1 MKIINN
7 ISRNLVGIVFIF
19 SGFVK
24 GIDPLGSAYKF
35 GDYFNAFG
43 LEFLEPTAFSLAI
56 LLSSLEFIIGFSLIF
71 STKKNLTA
79 WAVLLFMS
87 FFTILTF
94 ILAIFNP
101 VTDCGCFGDAIIMTN
116 WQTFLKNIVLMVFTL
131 ILFINR
137 YKYQPN
143 WSNSKQWSVVSIPA
157 IFIVLV
163 SVYCYRHLPLIDF
176 MPYTV
181 GTYIPEKMAIPDD
194 APSAEYKTS
203 LIYTKDGKNIEVDLN
218 NLPDSTWQWV
228 ETKQELIQEGY
239 VPPIHDFVIQSMT
252 GDDITDIILNE
263 NKFTILLVAYNL
275 KNTKLSDII
284 KINALAEYCDSSNN
298 CNFICLT
305 SSLQSEIDEFTQKTN
320 AKYPFFNTDE
330 ITLKTMIRANPGLVI
345 LKRGWIID
353 KWNALDTP
361 DLNGFIKNLINNP
374 KYKTKSN
381 ENESENEDLNV

>member
-1 MKIINN
+1 MKVIYNF
-7 ISRNLVGIVFIF
+7 SRYLVGIVFIF

-24 GIDPLGSAYKF
+24 GIDPFGSTYKF
-35 GDYFNAFG
+35 IDYFNAFG
-43 LEFLEPTAFSLAI
+43 LEFLEPTAFTFAI
-56 LLSSLEFIIGFSLIF
+56 VLSSIEFTLGFSLIF

-87 FFTILTF
+87 FFTILTL

-116 WQTFLKNIVLMVFTL
+116 WQTFWKNIVLLIFTR
-131 ILFINR
+131 ILFIYRNDF
-137 YKYQPN
+137 KSSWTN
-143 WSNSKQWSVVSIPA
+143 IKQWSVVSIPA
-157 IFIVLV
+157 IFIILV

-176 MPYTV
+176 MPYKI

-194 APSAEYKTS
+194 APSAVYKTS
-203 LIYTKDGKNIEVDLN
+203 LIYTKDGKNIEVDLS

-252 GDDITDIILNE
+252 GDDITDIVLNE

-275 KNTKLSDII
+275 KNTKLSDID

-305 SSLQSEIDEFTQKTN
+305 SSLQNEIDEFTLKTN

-361 DLNGFIKNLINNP
+361 DLKEFIKNFINNP
-374 KYKTKSN
+374 KYQTKSK
-381 ENESENEDLNV
+381 ESENEDLNV